1 MGDPQPERRKA
12 PRKRTLKSACV
23 VFNDRHSVIDC
34 TVRNLSAN
42 GALLLLPS
50 IVGVP
55 NEFEV
60 CIDGTYHSH
69 TSPGNPTRAL
79 VLLGLTDFGWIDG
92 DPAGGKMAARGHSLF
107 AQGTG
112 PIQPAQQRA
121 GY

>member
-60 CIDGTYHSH
+60 CIDGTYHSAH
-69 TSPGNPTRAL
+69 VAWKSNTS
-79 VLLGLTDFGWIDG
+79 LGVTWTD
-92 DPAGGKMAARGHSLF
+92 
-107 AQGTG
+107 
-112 PIQPAQQRA
+112 
-121 GY
+121 